1 MRKRGYGM
9 NHTLSSIVEI
19 QYLTPENAEFYGKGD
34 FIGLKTKF
42 MGEEKDHGI
51 VKLRRLFPFEELWRD
66 ITVMNS
72 ASEEIGVI
80 ASVSLFTKSEALL
93 KNELERVYFTP
104 KILKIYSM
112 KDKYGFSSW
121 DVETDVGRIT
131 FSVKDTFRSIVS
143 LGGSR
148 AIITDVDGTRYEIED
163 ASKLDKSSYKK
174 IELYL

>member
-1 MRKRGYGM
+1 M

-19 QYLTPENAEFYGKGD
+19 QYLTPENASFYEKGD
-34 FIGLKTKF
+34 FLGLKTVLN
-42 MGEEKDHGI
+42 GEETDHGI
-51 VKLRRLFPFEELWRD
+51 VKLRRLFPFEELWND

-80 ASVSLFTKSEALL
+80 ASVSLFTESEAMI

-104 KILKIYSM
+104 KIRKIYAM
-112 KDKYGFSSW
+112 KDKYGFSTW
-121 DVETDVGRIT
+121 EVETDIGRIT

-143 LGGSR
+143 LGGNR

-163 ASKLDKSSYKK
+163 ARELDKSSYKK

>member
-1 MRKRGYGM
+1 M

-19 QYLTPENAEFYGKGD
+19 QYLTPENAEFYQKGD
-34 FIGLKTKF
+34 FLALKTKIL
-42 MGEEKDHGI
+42 GKEQDHGI

-66 ITVMNS
+66 ITVMNGM
-72 ASEEIGVI
+72 SEEIGVI
-80 ASVSLFTKSEALL
+80 ADVSLFGDYEALL

-121 DVETDVGRIT
+121 DVETNVGRIT

-143 LGGSR
+143 LGISR

>member
-1 MRKRGYGM
+1 M

-19 QYLTPENAEFYGKGD
+19 KYLLPDNAVFYEMGD
-34 FIGLKTKF
+34 FLALKTAF
-42 MGEEKDHGI
+42 DGEEVDHGI

-66 ITVMNS
+66 ITVMN
-72 ASEEIGVI
+72 AQGEEIGVI
-80 ASVSLFTKSEALL
+80 ADIALFEASESLL
-93 KNELERVYFTP
+93 KKELDRIYFTP

-131 FSVKDTFRSIVS
+131 FSVKDTFRSVVS
-143 LGGSR
+143 IGGKR

-163 ASKLDKSSYKK
+163 ASRLDKSSYKK